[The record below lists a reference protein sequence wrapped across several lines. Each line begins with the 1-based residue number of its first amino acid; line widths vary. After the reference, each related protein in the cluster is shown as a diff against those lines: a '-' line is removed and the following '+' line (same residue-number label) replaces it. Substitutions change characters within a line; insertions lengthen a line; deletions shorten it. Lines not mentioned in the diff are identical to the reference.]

1 MRHDIVV
8 VVESKPNLSSLQEIL
23 RQSKAVSATTQQ
35 MLGDP
40 DGAALIRKAQE
51 VLDKALRNGQHEVA
65 EEAPP
70 PSRPTCWKRRAT
82 CARRKR
88 CPTTLN
94 ATPFRLSLTNF
105 TGRADR
111 SHHSLPW
118 VPDHLA
124 THRRS
129 VMICYPASSSNEHVS
144 PSSSNTNL
152 CCQPW
157 LAGSFRCTD

>member
-1 MRHDIVV
+1 MLSDCAVTLNPTRSPDRAAGSNGAPVEVAERSVRHDIVV

-88 CPTTLN
+88 YPTTLN

-105 TGRADR
+105 TGRADDDL
-111 SHHSLPW
+111 LPGI
-118 VPDHLA
+118 V
-124 THRRS
+124 
-129 VMICYPASSSNEHVS
+129 
-144 PSSSNTNL
+144 
-152 CCQPW
+152 Q
-157 LAGSFRCTD
+157 